1 MKKIF
6 LFILFNLIA
15 TVFVNAQEV
24 TNNNIEK
31 QEIKT
36 LIDKYVEAREN
47 IDSELLESILSSDI
61 DQLVSSGTWRH
72 GKEESMKGMLQ
83 SSLNNPGNRKIIVE
97 KIRFVS
103 PESAIVDARYEI
115 YNTNG
120 SVRKMWST
128 FIVANYKGIW
138 KISAIRNMLP
148 TRQQ

>member
-6 LFILFNLIA
+6 FFILFNLIA
-15 TVFVNAQEV
+15 IVFINAQETIV
-24 TNNNIEK
+24 NNDAN
-31 QEIKT
+31 QEIQT

-47 IDSELLESILSSDI
+47 IDSKLLESILSSDI
-61 DQLVSSGTWRH
+61 DQLVSSGTWRY

-128 FIVANYKGIW
+128 FIVATYEGIW

-148 TRQQ
+148 TANH

>member
-61 DQLVSSGTWRH
+61 DQLVSSGTWRY

-128 FIVANYKGIW
+128 FIVATYEGIW

-148 TRQQ
+148 TANH

>member
-24 TNNNIEK
+24 TNNIEK
-31 QEIKT
+31 QEIQI

-61 DQLVSSGTWRH
+61 DQLVSSGTWRY

-83 SSLNNPGNRKIIVE
+83 SSLNNPGSRKVIVE

-128 FIVANYKGIW
+128 FIVANYEGIW

-148 TRQQ
+148 TQQ